1 MDRRRSRPVHAAE
14 ALIRIAMCASGVKLR
29 FSSALR
35 LVDDCRD
42 FLLLKAISSYPF
54 GSVETPAP
62 TEQHKTMVAS
72 RPGNELELILLAMT
86 VSEIENMVLSAVS
99 NQKFPDSQPNSWKHK
114 KFKGMYIWTRCW
126 S

>member
-1 MDRRRSRPVHAAE
+1 
-14 ALIRIAMCASGVKLR
+14 MCASGVKLR

-86 VSEIENMVLSAVS
+86 VSEIEKWFSPRFLIRNFLIPSRIPGSIKNLKECIYGQDAGRS
-99 NQKFPDSQPNSWKHK
+99 L
-114 KFKGMYIWTRCW
+114 
-126 S
+126 